1 MLADHIND
9 VNDDEKNGVVD
20 VCIHMMMIKL

>member
-9 VNDDEKNGVVD
+9 VNDDEKGGDVD